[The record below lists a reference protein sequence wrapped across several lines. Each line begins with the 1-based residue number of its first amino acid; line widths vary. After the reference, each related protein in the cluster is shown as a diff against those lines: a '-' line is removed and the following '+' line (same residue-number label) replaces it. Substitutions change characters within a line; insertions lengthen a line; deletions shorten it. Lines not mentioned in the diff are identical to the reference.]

1 MALKKPPESSTQ
13 IQANLRWLLKQS
25 QLSQNQLARLTKVNQ
40 PIIHRI
46 LSGQN
51 VSPREKTVASLAKH
65 FSLSSDDLLYKN
77 LSDQSSL
84 PQHLRGY
91 RIPIFKQQEARISE
105 QRPEHWPLSITVYY
119 QVSNEAF
126 AVIVDDDAMKPE
138 INAGDLIVIEPK
150 MTPTG
155 EIVLACL
162 KRENLVV
169 VRQYKAISYK
179 KGILHFVLKATEES
193 NFPSFDSE
201 ENASNIDVLG
211 VVVARWEKKIKR

>member
-1 MALKKPPESSTQ
+1 MASKTPESTTQ
-13 IQANLRWLLKQS
+13 IQTNLRWLLKQA

-40 PIIHRI
+40 PIIQRI
-46 LSGQN
+46 LSGKN
-51 VSPREKTVASLAKH
+51 LAPREQTVAKLAKH

-91 RIPIFKQQEARISE
+91 RIPIYKQQEAQFESK
-105 QRPEHWPLSITVYY
+105 PEHWPLSITVYY

-126 AVIVDDDAMKPE
+126 AVIVEDDAMKPD
-138 INAGDLIVIEPK
+138 INLGDLIVVEPK

-162 KRENLVV
+162 RRERLVV
-169 VRQYKAISYK
+169 VRQYKALTYK
-179 KGILHFVLKATEES
+179 KGVLHFILKASEES
-193 NFPSFDSE
+193 DFPSYDSE
-201 ENASNIDVLG
+201 ENSDNIAILG

>member
-1 MALKKPPESSTQ
+1 MAQKNPPESTTQ

-46 LSGQN
+46 LTGQN
-51 VSPREKTVASLAKH
+51 VSPRETTVAKLAKH
-65 FSLSSDDLLYKN
+65 FSLSNDDLLYKN
-77 LSDQSSL
+77 LSDQSTL

-91 RIPIFKQQEARISE
+91 RIPIYKQQEARVE
-105 QRPEHWPLSITVYY
+105 HRPENWPLSITVYY

-138 INAGDLIVIEPK
+138 INAGDLIVVEPK

-155 EIVLACL
+155 EIVVACL
-162 KRENLVV
+162 KREHLVII
-169 VRQYKAISYK
+169 RQYKALSYK
-179 KGILHFVLKATEES
+179 KGVLHFILKATEES
-193 NFPSFDSE
+193 NFPSYDSE
-201 ENASNIDVLG
+201 ENSSNIDVLG
-211 VVVARWEKKIKR
+211 VVVARWEKKVKR

>member
-1 MALKKPPESSTQ
+1 MASKTPESTTQ
-13 IQANLRWLLKQS
+13 IQTNLRWLLKQA

-40 PIIHRI
+40 PIIQRI
-46 LSGQN
+46 LSGKN
-51 VSPREKTVASLAKH
+51 LAPREQTVAKLAKH

-91 RIPIFKQQEARISE
+91 RIPIYKQQEAQFESK
-105 QRPEHWPLSITVYY
+105 PEHWPLSITVYY

-126 AVIVDDDAMKPE
+126 AVIVEDDAMKPD
-138 INAGDLIVIEPK
+138 INLGDLIVVEPK

-162 KRENLVV
+162 RRERLVV
-169 VRQYKAISYK
+169 VRQYKALTYK
-179 KGILHFVLKATEES
+179 KGVLHFILKASAES
-193 NFPSFDSE
+193 DFPSYDSE
-201 ENASNIDVLG
+201 ENSDNIAILG